1 MSILSSLSITLHTY
15 PTPHYIN
22 CTCLTVHGRGSI
34 ASLHTVSLHTHTHMI
49 EILVPCFTSQHVGHF
64 VVHVV
69 LNIAKN
75 RRGRAMIII
84 AVRYHSQHL
93 QQHHMTATHQ
103 GMVAVSLYSKGTVGP
118 HTQPHYTTISA
129 EIYTH
134 VHAGASD
141 CKIIRTYV
149 HAGASDCKI
158 IRMYMQV
165 LPIAKSHERTCTLQQ
180 KWVVKCTYVHVSVWS
195 SWTLLYV
202 HRCTCSCPVTVMM
215 GAYPSKAVM

>member
-49 EILVPCFTSQHVGHF
+49 EILVPCFISQHVGHF

-84 AVRYHSQHL
+84 AVWYHSQHL

-103 GMVAVSLYSKGTVGP
+103 GMVAVSLYSKGTVG
-118 HTQPHYTTISA
+118 HTTLQSQPKY
-129 EIYTH
+129 
-134 VHAGASD
+134 
-141 CKIIRTYV
+141 
-149 HAGASDCKI
+149 

-165 LPIAKSHERTCTLQQ
+165 LPIAKSYVRTYMQVLPIA
-180 KWVVKCTYVHVSVWS
+180 KSHVRTYMHTATEMGSKVYVCPCVSVE
-195 SWTLLYV
+195 LLDTAV
-202 HRCTCSCPVTVMM
+202 CT
-215 GAYPSKAVM
+215 